1 MPVSVYAFSFV
12 NLKGEDF
19 VLSLDDDLSLVLQE
33 LDILDKYYEEYKDI
47 L

>member
-1 MPVSVYAFSFV
+1 V